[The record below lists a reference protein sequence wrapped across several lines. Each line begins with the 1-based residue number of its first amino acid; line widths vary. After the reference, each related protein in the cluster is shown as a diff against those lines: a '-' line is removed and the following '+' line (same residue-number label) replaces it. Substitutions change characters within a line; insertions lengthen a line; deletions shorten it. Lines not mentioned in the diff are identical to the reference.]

1 MARNIVNYA
10 YTKNSE
16 IKVNLLCTTV
26 RAATMIDESAQVSLS
41 ASIYYLEELKQKKMV
56 KSSMECIQLCQ
67 HRDGCIKKSEYDTKS
82 T

>member
-41 ASIYYLEELKQKKMV
+41 ASIYYLEEFKRQ
-56 KSSMECIQLCQ
+56 
-67 HRDGCIKKSEYDTKS
+67 G
-82 T
+82 